1 MACSQEAFALL
12 PPSWRAKVGARTA
25 DVVAANVIKR
35 IDPLLELVE
44 GTADTTQGIIMDT
57 RRAANMLYSTYED
70 VRDKIHKAAKQAKEE
85 LWRVTE
91 GARDELLKATEE
103 LGKVVAAVG
112 TFRHSGVQNPWDG
125 TLGEDRELIAEARP
139 YMYVAALTN
148 GCPWHTPAP

>member
-57 RRAANMLYSTYED
+57 RRLPTCCTAPMRTSETRYIRQPS
-70 VRDKIHKAAKQAKEE
+70 RQKRSSGG
-85 LWRVTE
+85 WTE

-112 TFRHSGVQNPWDG
+112 TFRHSGC
-125 TLGEDRELIAEARP
+125 R
-139 YMYVAALTN
+139 
-148 GCPWHTPAP
+148 TPGMAHWGKTENS